1 MAQRKG
7 KRPYDSLSSSSPSS
21 SSDEEDEADQA
32 DTTDG
37 DGGDDDYDEEE
48 WEDSDQDEAD
58 DSGDADDESLCNK
71 VIRLLKLKEH
81 DELDSLKLKDCKA
94 YLRKYGLRVA
104 GTKSVCLQR
113 IKEHWRLKDG
123 NGEVLYPSS
132 SFVINCTGDVCK
144 GDVVLFTQKVYERF
158 DKVTKHGKVLGK
170 RTVAGRVV
178 KESYGA
184 AKQQHT
190 FTVRLLIK
198 VEVLWSKGIKKLT
211 LLYPLLVK
219 GRNLYK
225 MRTFR
230 QRWSNEAVRLNVL
243 AEKHKRGAV
252 ARLERM
258 MNKKRKLP
266 ADRGMKGRKKIASAG
281 LSQKRKTCETKRKR
295 DYIDR
300 RAETSLRESRIYN
313 DRQYQDSTVRSSEHF
328 KEYQKFARPNTGKVP
343 SFQSHRDPPRIH
355 HQSQISSQYMSAP
368 YPAFRHDRSSD
379 PTIMRLPLRTSADIF
394 VMPAPQLQRFDH
406 TTHTNHASVNP
417 LDNFEL
423 RNWSGFQGP
432 DIRRPLHPFFS
443 RN

>member
-7 KRPYDSLSSSSPSS
+7 KRPYDSLSSFPSSSS
-21 SSDEEDEADQA
+21 SSDEEDDADQE
-32 DTTDG
+32 
-37 DGGDDDYDEEE
+37 DDYDEEE
-48 WEDSDQDEAD
+48 SEDSDQDEA
-58 DSGDADDESLCNK
+58 DADDESLCNK

-123 NGEVLYPSS
+123 SGEALYPSS

-144 GDVVLFTQKVYERF
+144 GDVVLFSQKVYERF
-158 DKVTKHGKVLGK
+158 DKVTRHGKVLGK

-198 VEVLWSKGIKKLT
+198 VEVLWSRGIKKLT
-211 LLYPLLVK
+211 PLFPLLVK

-230 QRWSNEAVRLNVL
+230 QHWSNEAVRLNVL
-243 AEKHKRGAV
+243 AEKHKRGAA
-252 ARLERM
+252 ARLERT
-258 MNKKRKLP
+258 MNKKMKLP

-281 LSQKRKTCETKRKR
+281 LSQKRKTSETKKKR

-300 RAETSLRESRIYN
+300 RGETSLRESRIYN
-313 DRQYQDSTVRSSEHF
+313 ARQYQDSTIRSSEHF
-328 KEYQKFARPNTGKVP
+328 REYQKFARPNTSKGP

-355 HQSQISSQYMSAP
+355 HQSQIRSQYMSAP
-368 YPAFRHDRSSD
+368 YPTFRHDWSSD
-379 PTIMRLPLRTSADIF
+379 PTIMRLPLRTSADTF
-394 VMPAPQLQRFDH
+394 VMPAPQLQRVDH
-406 TTHTNHASVNP
+406 TTHTDHASVNP

-432 DIRRPLHPFFS
+432 DIRRPLHPFFPGTETYW
-443 RN
+443 RRKL